1 MKPLGYVCRPA
12 LGACDAA
19 ETCDGVSSM
28 CGADVLK
35 SAGEVC
41 RAAVSE
47 CDVAEVSNNN
57 NNYKTHFFL
66 KKATYLKLFFYL

>member
-12 LGACDAA
+12 SGACDAA

-57 NNYKTHFFL
+57 KKRTMQKKKTNE
-66 KKATYLKLFFYL
+66 KNCFYL

>member
-1 MKPLGYVCRPA
+1 MGDKVKPLGYVCRPA
-12 LGACDAA
+12 SGACDAA

-28 CGADVLK
+28 CGADGLK

-57 NNYKTHFFL
+57 NNYKTRFFC
-66 KKATYLKLFFYL
+66 KKKQHI